1 MGSELK
7 AAYLVEA
14 YGIPR
19 ENIFH
24 SRDASFVSDVL
35 RATKGAG
42 CDIVLN
48 SLSGE
53 LLHESWKCV
62 ASFGK
67 MIELGKRDFAGHGSL
82 KMQPFGQ
89 NRSFIGVDM
98 LQIAEIPEHFA
109 R

>member
-14 YGIPR
+14 YDIPR

-24 SRDASFVSDVL
+24 SRDASFVSDLL
-35 RATKGAG
+35 RVTNGAG

-82 KMQPFGQ
+82 KMQPFGA

-98 LQIAEIPEHFA
+98 LQIAQVPERFA
-109 R
+109 K